1 MNANSTRNVVV
12 ESGGTQVVAH
22 VGLHALGSFADRL
35 GVGERLSSAVGW
47 SGPGVPVHDRGRVL
61 CQAMLML
68 AGGGES
74 CTDIESLAAQGRLF
88 GDVCSDTTL
97 YRTFTDSLD
106 GDTLVRARQAIGR
119 IRGEV
124 WERIP
129 AVTGGDDPVIL
140 DIDASLVE
148 IHSENKDGTAPN
160 FKGGFGFHPIHRSVS
175 PTPPRRGAR
184 RPTTARQRGSQR
196 RRRQPRSV
204 GRRHHPASRRRGRRS
219 LCRGG
224 FGFHPMFCFADATGE
239 ALAARL
245 RPGNA
250 AANDAADNL
259 EVLDDAITQLPAD
272 VAAGHCVD
280 DDLGEVRRRVMVRSD
295 SAGCTAGFVDG
306 CRSRNIGFAVVARR
320 KTAVSAAVAVA
331 NTDNDR
337 WVPALNQDGT
347 PAQPI
352 HQDDGDDKV
361 AMVCEVTD
369 LVDLSSWPKGTR
381 LIVRREP
388 LHPGAQT
395 SLLPDL
401 EYRFWGHYTDQD
413 GDPATL
419 DRQMRAHAHVEDHIG
434 RLKDSGLLR
443 FPFTDFAANAAWLA
457 VVCWGADLVRWFQLL
472 CVTGPLARALPKRLR
487 WQLWH
492 TPARIVRKARG
503 DIIRILD
510 GWPTAP
516 DILAAYRHVAAL
528 T

>member
-12 ESGGTQVVAH
+12 DTRGTQVVAH

-106 GDTLVRARQAIGR
+106 GDTLVRARHAIGR

-148 IHSENKDGTAPN
+148 IHSENKDGTPPN
-160 FKGGFGFHPIHRSVS
+160 FK
-175 PTPPRRGAR
+175 
-184 RPTTARQRGSQR
+184 
-196 RRRQPRSV
+196 
-204 GRRHHPASRRRGRRS
+204 
-219 LCRGG
+219 GG

-331 NTDNDR
+331 N
-337 WVPALNQDGT
+337 
-347 PAQPI
+347 
-352 HQDDGDDKV
+352 
-361 AMVCEVTD
+361 
-369 LVDLSSWPKGTR
+369 
-381 LIVRREP
+381 
-388 LHPGAQT
+388 
-395 SLLPDL
+395 
-401 EYRFWGHYTDQD
+401 
-413 GDPATL
+413 
-419 DRQMRAHAHVEDHIG
+419 
-434 RLKDSGLLR
+434 
-443 FPFTDFAANAAWLA
+443 
-457 VVCWGADLVRWFQLL
+457 
-472 CVTGPLARALPKRLR
+472 
-487 WQLWH
+487 
-492 TPARIVRKARG
+492 RG
-503 DIIRILD
+503 C
-510 GWPTAP
+510 
-516 DILAAYRHVAAL
+516 
-528 T
+528 